1 MAGAVERQ
9 AVKRTA
15 LALSS
20 NSVTRNAAINEDL
33 RELGGEPV
41 GACDLGIG
49 QGRGWKET
57 GGWLG
62 HQGGERGSTRGM
74 RRVLPVL
81 LLGLAEVIEHLV
93 HLFQGEGVALVGAAG
108 FPGDEVDGVPG
119 AEAFIDGT
127 LEDG

>member
-1 MAGAVERQ
+1 MASSSWVQVMMVARSAWPVMARKRLEAGLAIKAVRCE
-9 AVKRTA
+9 A
-15 LALSS
+15 
-20 NSVTRNAAINEDL
+20 
-33 RELGGEPV
+33 
-41 GACDLGIG
+41 
-49 QGRGWKET
+49 
-57 GGWLG
+57 
-62 HQGGERGSTRGM
+62 RGSTRGM

-93 HLFQGEGVALVGAAG
+93 HLFQGEGGALVGAAG